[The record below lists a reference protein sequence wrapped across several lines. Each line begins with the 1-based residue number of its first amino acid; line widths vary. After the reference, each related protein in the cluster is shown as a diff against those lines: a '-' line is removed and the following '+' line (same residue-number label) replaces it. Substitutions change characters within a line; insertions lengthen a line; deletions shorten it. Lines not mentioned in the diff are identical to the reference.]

1 MNRICP
7 KCRTENTPDARVCVS
22 CGYELDAAGSHSDSQ
37 IETPS
42 VPVVELKR
50 GQTFAGRYE
59 VIEELGQGG
68 MGRVY
73 RVEDSKTKEELALKL
88 IKPEIASDKKTIE
101 RFINELKIAH
111 KISHRNV
118 CRMYHLGED
127 QGNYYITMEYIPG
140 EDLKSV
146 IGMTGCLSLE
156 TAIAI
161 GRQICQGLVEAH
173 RLGVVHR
180 DLKPS
185 NVMVDRDGNV
195 RIMDFGIARS
205 FRDKGITG
213 AGMMIG
219 TPEYMSPEQVQS
231 LPVDLRSDI
240 YSLGVIL
247 FEMATGRLPFSGK
260 TPLSVAVKHQTE
272 IPPDP
277 RKFNPQISQELSRI
291 ILRCMEK
298 DRARRYQGASE
309 IQEELERIGR
319 EMPTLQKP
327 APGGRTSTH
336 KERPAPSQ
344 KRWWVLGAVMVL
356 IIAVGLFLVFS
367 LFQRP
372 VPIADKN
379 MLVVLPFENLGAAGD
394 EYFATGITE
403 EITSRLAALQGLRV
417 ISRTS
422 AMHYSETNK
431 SIRQIGDEL
440 GVDYVLEGSVRW
452 NRALEGS
459 GRVRVTPQLVRVRD
473 DTQVWS
479 ESYDRVIE
487 DIFTVQN
494 EIAEQVAQN
503 LDLTLLEPERRALNS
518 RPTDNF
524 EAYECFLRAREHEDR
539 GWAFQN
545 LDEFDAAI
553 SFLNEA
559 TDLDPDFVLAYV
571 RKTYIHSRMYFFG
584 VDQTEERL
592 SMAREAVSR
601 AVELEPNLPEV
612 KWAQGFYYYWGL
624 FDYNRAA
631 EIFEDVLRARPNFD
645 PQLLGYIQRRQGKW
659 EQCVETL
666 KRAFLINP
674 LDTQIAYEL
683 GGASISL
690 HRYEEAET
698 WFQRTLELFP
708 QHLPALLG
716 KVAIVILSEGDT
728 KKAISLLET
737 LPEHQL
743 KDYMWFTLNMLERN
757 FTEVLDWLAALP
769 YESYED
775 QHFYFQRNLA
785 FAAVYFALGDTSR
798 MMSHA
803 ESARLILE
811 SETKERPEDPRFH
824 AALGLVYAYLG
835 RKDNALREG
844 NKAAAL
850 HPVSRDAAQGPVYL
864 LNLAKIYT
872 VLGDANEAI
881 DQLTYLL
888 SIPQAEFLW
897 HLISVPQLRLDPQ
910 WDSLRKYPRF
920 QKLLAR

>member
-1 MNRICP
+1 MIQICP
-7 KCRTENTPDARVCVS
+7 KCRTENDPYARTCSS
-22 CGYELDAAGSHSDSQ
+22 CGLQFDVADDLPISSMETRAVA
-37 IETPS
+37 IE
-42 VPVVELKR
+42 ELKR
-50 GQTFAGRYE
+50 GTTFAGRYE

-73 RVEDSKTKEELALKL
+73 RVEDSKTNEELALKL

-118 CRMYHLGED
+118 CSMYHLGED
-127 QGNYYITMEYIPG
+127 QGNYYITMEYVPG

-146 IGMTGCLSLE
+146 IGMTRFLSLE
-156 TAIAI
+156 TAVAI
-161 GRQICQGLVEAH
+161 GKQICYGLAEAH

-185 NVMVDRDGNV
+185 NIMVDREGNV

-231 LPVDLRSDI
+231 KGVDQRTDI

-247 FEMATGRLPFSGK
+247 FEMVAGRPPFSGK

-277 RKFNPQISQELSRI
+277 RDFNAHVPEELSRL

-298 DRARRYQGASE
+298 DKAERYQNASE
-309 IQEELERIGR
+309 ILDELNRIGQKKS
-319 EMPTLQKP
+319 TLQKP
-327 APGGRTSTH
+327 ATDDKISTLR
-336 KERPAPSQ
+336 KSPRPSNKKWLIPA
-344 KRWWVLGAVMVL
+344 VL
-356 IIAVGLFLVFS
+356 ILAAVFVGVYLVFS
-367 LFQRP
+367 LLQKPP
-372 VPIADKN
+372 VSEDRK
-379 MLVVLPFENLGAAGD
+379 MLVVLPFENLGAPDD
-394 EYFATGITE
+394 EYFAAGITE
-403 EITSRLAALQGLRV
+403 EITSRLSALHGLLV

-422 AMHYSETNK
+422 AIQFNNTNK
-431 SIRQIGDEL
+431 TIKQLAEEL
-440 GVDYVLEGSVRW
+440 GVDYVLDGSVRW
-452 NRALEGS
+452 NRGVGGS
-459 GRVRVTPQLVRVRD
+459 GRVRVTPQLIRVRD

-479 ESYDRVIE
+479 ERYDRVIE
-487 DIFTVQN
+487 DIFVVQN

-503 LDLTLLEPERRALNS
+503 LDLTVLEPERRVLNA
-518 RPTDNF
+518 RPTDNL
-524 EAYECFLRAREHEDR
+524 EAYDFFLRARESEDR

-545 LDEFDAAI
+545 LDEFNTAI
-553 SFLNEA
+553 GLLDNA
-559 TDLDPDFVLAYV
+559 TELDPDFVFAYA

-584 VDQTEERL
+584 VDRTDLRL
-592 SMAREAVSR
+592 TWAREAVNR
-601 AVELEPNLPEV
+601 AVELDPDLPEV
-612 KWAQGFYYYWGL
+612 KWALGFYYYWCL

-631 EIFEDVLRARPNFD
+631 EIFEDVLEARPNYD

-666 KRAFLINP
+666 ERAFRINP
-674 LDTQIAYEL
+674 LDMQIAYEL
-683 GGASISL
+683 GGANVSL
-690 HRYEEAET
+690 HRFTDADT

-708 QHLPALLG
+708 QHIPALLG
-716 KVAIVILSEGDT
+716 RVAIQILSNGDT
-728 KKAISLLET
+728 QKAISLLET

-743 KDYMWFTLNMLERN
+743 KDYMRFTLSMLERN
-757 FTEVLDWLAALP
+757 FSGVLEWLAILP

-775 QHFYFQRNLA
+775 QHIFFQKNLA
-785 FAAVYFALGDTSR
+785 MAAVYYAMGDTSR
-798 MMSHA
+798 VREQA
-803 ESARLILE
+803 EAARLILE
-811 SETKERPEDPRFH
+811 PAVTERPEDPRFH
-824 AALGLVYAYLG
+824 ASLGLVYAYLG
-835 RKDNALREG
+835 RKESALREG
-844 NKAAAL
+844 NQAASL
-850 HPVSRDAAQGPVYL
+850 HPVSRDAAQGPIYL

-872 VLGDANEAI
+872 ILDDADEAI

-910 WDSLRKYPRF
+910 WDSLRENPRF
-920 QKLLAR
+920 QRLLTQ